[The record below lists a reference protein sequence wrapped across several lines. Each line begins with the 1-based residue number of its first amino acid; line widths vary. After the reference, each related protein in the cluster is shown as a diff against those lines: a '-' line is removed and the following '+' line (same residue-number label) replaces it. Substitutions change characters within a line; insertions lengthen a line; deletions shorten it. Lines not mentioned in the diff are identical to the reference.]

1 MQVKQSAQDHKMGAF
16 ECGILRLARVYAL
29 CKVSISLDDFMSN
42 NMRMR
47 STQVDF
53 ACLICWVGP
62 YCVPLPSVVL
72 PIPCL
77 GAFKKSCW

>member
-1 MQVKQSAQDHKMGAF
+1 MWNPKTGESV
-16 ECGILRLARVYAL
+16 RVVQGQYF
-29 CKVSISLDDFMSN
+29 LDDFMSN